1 MNAFDV
7 IIIGFGKGGKT
18 LAAEFAKRGQKVA
31 IIERSD
37 KMYGGTCINIGCIP
51 TKTLVHQAKMAS
63 ALKDATFEER
73 SEFYRNA
80 VSVKES
86 VTSALRNKNYHNLA
100 DNPNVTVY
108 TGIGSFVSA
117 DVVAVRTA
125 TEEIRLTSKQII
137 IDTGAETVIPPIE
150 GVAGNPFVYTSTSIM
165 ELADLPRRLVIIGGG
180 YIGLEFASMY
190 ASFGSQVT
198 VLESYPELI
207 AREDRDIAASVK
219 ETLEKKGIVFR
230 MNAKV
235 QSVNRVED
243 KAIVT
248 FADSQTNEVFVLEAD
263 AVLLATGRRPNT
275 KDLNLEVAGVEVD
288 VRGAII
294 VDEYLK
300 TTNPNIRA
308 VGDVKG
314 GLQFTYISLDDYRI
328 VREDL
333 FGDKE
338 RRTGD
343 RNPVSYSV
351 FIDPPLSRI
360 GLNEEEARRQNRDII
375 VKKLPVMAIPRAKT
389 LGETDGLLKAI
400 IDKNTGKILGCVLF
414 APDSGEVI
422 NTVAVA
428 MKTGQD
434 YTFLRDFIFTHPSM
448 SEALMICSHNSKR
461 LSKSR

>member
-137 IDTGAETVIPPIE
+137 INTGAETVIPPIE

-207 AREDRDIAASVK
+207 VREDRDIAASVK

-243 KAIVT
+243 KAIVN

-448 SEALMICSHNSKR
+448 SEALNDLFS
-461 LSKSR
+461 

>member
-73 SEFYRNA
+73 SEFYQNA

-86 VTSALRNKNYHNLA
+86 VTSALRDKNYHNLA

-137 IDTGAETVIPPIE
+137 INTGAETVIPPIE

-448 SEALMICSHNSKR
+448 SEALNDLFS
-461 LSKSR
+461 

>member
-137 IDTGAETVIPPIE
+137 INTGAETVIPPIE
-150 GVAGNPFVYTSTSIM
+150 GIAGNPFVYTSTSIM

-414 APDSGEVI
+414 APDSGE
-422 NTVAVA
+422 
-428 MKTGQD
+428 
-434 YTFLRDFIFTHPSM
+434 
-448 SEALMICSHNSKR
+448 
-461 LSKSR
+461 